1 MKYKLN
7 VIISYSN
14 EVFCGVVPS
23 RDEYMRIRI
32 FIDTVYYGITLLQ
45 EIKQRTIALQG
56 QKNGI
61 SALRQI
67 QVVPNSK
74 TPILTNEQPYVTIQ
88 QCEQY
93 AQQPHA
99 MPKPPI
105 INER

>member
-14 EVFCGVVPS
+14 EVFCSVVPS
-23 RDEYMRIRI
+23 RDEYMRITI

-56 QKNGI
+56 QRNDI

-67 QVVPNSK
+67 QVVPDSK
-74 TPILTNEQPYVTIQ
+74 WMPILTNEQPYVTIQ
-88 QCEQY
+88 QCG
-93 AQQPHA
+93 
-99 MPKPPI
+99 
-105 INER
+105 

>member
-1 MKYKLN
+1 MKYFAVL
-7 VIISYSN
+7 
-14 EVFCGVVPS
+14 FLL
-23 RDEYMRIRI
+23 DMRIRI

-88 QCEQY
+88 QCE
-93 AQQPHA
+93 
-99 MPKPPI
+99 
-105 INER
+105 

>member
-14 EVFCGVVPS
+14 EVFCSVVPS
-23 RDEYMRIRI
+23 RDEYMRITI

-56 QKNGI
+56 QRNDI

-67 QVVPNSK
+67 QVVPDSK
-74 TPILTNEQPYVTIQ
+74 
-88 QCEQY
+88 
-93 AQQPHA
+93 
-99 MPKPPI
+99 
-105 INER
+105 

>member
-14 EVFCGVVPS
+14 EVFCSVVPS
-23 RDEYMRIRI
+23 RDEYMRITN

-56 QKNGI
+56 QRNDI

-67 QVVPNSK
+67 QVVPDSK
-74 TPILTNEQPYVTIQ
+74 
-88 QCEQY
+88 
-93 AQQPHA
+93 
-99 MPKPPI
+99 
-105 INER
+105 